1 MEYIQFIV
9 TIIIILV
16 IFYIANYAKRKQDK
30 ELKKMQDDLKEGD
43 KIVTY
48 SGMAGI
54 VSKVLEDRIILKT
67 YPNEIEISI
76 EKWAVAGLDD
86 RTIED
91 EKEDSKKVKNKENKK
106 ENKHK
111 KPSIIIYFSNQL

>member
-106 ENKHK
+106 EK
-111 KPSIIIYFSNQL
+111 

>member
-76 EKWAVAGLDD
+76 EKWAVEGLDE

-91 EKEDSKKVKNKENKK
+91 EKDDSKKVKNKENKK
-106 ENKHK
+106 EK
-111 KPSIIIYFSNQL
+111 

>member
-1 MEYIQFIV
+1 MEYVQFIV

-30 ELKKMQDDLKEGD
+30 ELKKMQNDLKEGD

-106 ENKHK
+106 EK
-111 KPSIIIYFSNQL
+111 

>member
-30 ELKKMQDDLKEGD
+30 ELKKMQDELKEGD

-106 ENKHK
+106 EK
-111 KPSIIIYFSNQL
+111 

>member
-48 SGMAGI
+48 SGMAGV

-67 YPNEIEISI
+67 YPNEIDISI

-91 EKEDSKKVKNKENKK
+91 EKDD
-106 ENKHK
+106 
-111 KPSIIIYFSNQL
+111 

>member
-30 ELKKMQDDLKEGD
+30 ELKKMQNDLKEGD

-91 EKEDSKKVKNKENKK
+91 EKDDSKKVKNKENKK
-106 ENKHK
+106 EK
-111 KPSIIIYFSNQL
+111 

>member
-30 ELKKMQDDLKEGD
+30 ELKKMQDELKEGD

-91 EKEDSKKVKNKENKK
+91 EKDDSKKVKNKENKK
-106 ENKHK
+106 EK
-111 KPSIIIYFSNQL
+111 

>member
-1 MEYIQFIV
+1 MEYVQFIV

-91 EKEDSKKVKNKENKK
+91 EKDDSKKVKNKENKK
-106 ENKHK
+106 EK
-111 KPSIIIYFSNQL
+111 

>member
-16 IFYIANYAKRKQDK
+16 IFYIAYYAKRKQDK

-48 SGMAGI
+48 SGMAGV

-106 ENKHK
+106 EK
-111 KPSIIIYFSNQL
+111 

>member
-30 ELKKMQDDLKEGD
+30 ELKKMQNDLKEGD

-48 SGMAGI
+48 SGMAGV

-106 ENKHK
+106 EK
-111 KPSIIIYFSNQL
+111 

>member
-30 ELKKMQDDLKEGD
+30 ELKKMQNDLKEGD

-48 SGMAGI
+48 SGMAGV

-91 EKEDSKKVKNKENKK
+91 EKDDSKKVKNKENKK
-106 ENKHK
+106 EK
-111 KPSIIIYFSNQL
+111 

>member
-48 SGMAGI
+48 SGMAGV

-86 RTIED
+86 RTIEN
-91 EKEDSKKVKNKENKK
+91 EKENTKKIKNKENKK
-106 ENKHK
+106 EK
-111 KPSIIIYFSNQL
+111 

>member
-16 IFYIANYAKRKQDK
+16 IFYIANYAKKKQDK
-30 ELKKMQDDLKEGD
+30 ELKKMQDELKEGD

-106 ENKHK
+106 EK
-111 KPSIIIYFSNQL
+111 

>member
-1 MEYIQFIV
+1 MEYVQFIV

-30 ELKKMQDDLKEGD
+30 ELKKMQDELKEGD

-106 ENKHK
+106 EK
-111 KPSIIIYFSNQL
+111 

>member
-30 ELKKMQDDLKEGD
+30 ELKKMQNDLKEGD

-106 ENKHK
+106 EK
-111 KPSIIIYFSNQL
+111 

>member
-48 SGMAGI
+48 SGMAGV

-106 ENKHK
+106 EK
-111 KPSIIIYFSNQL
+111 

>member
-16 IFYIANYAKRKQDK
+16 IFYIANYAKKKQDK
-30 ELKKMQDDLKEGD
+30 ELKKMQDELKEGD

-54 VSKVLEDRIILKT
+54 VSKVLDDRIILKT
-67 YPNEIEISI
+67 YPKEIEISM
-76 EKWAVAGLDD
+76 GLQE
-86 RTIED
+86 TATET
-91 EKEDSKKVKNKENKK
+91 KLKKKNKK
-106 ENKHK
+106 
-111 KPSIIIYFSNQL
+111 

>member
-1 MEYIQFIV
+1 MEYVQFIV

-30 ELKKMQDDLKEGD
+30 ELKKMQDELKEGD

-91 EKEDSKKVKNKENKK
+91 EKDDSKKVKNQANKK
-106 ENKHK
+106 QK
-111 KPSIIIYFSNQL
+111 